1 MKLISTAVATTAIL
15 LGLTATANA
24 LPQPTFFQANAGNIG
39 CAVATNGARCD
50 IRNRKW
56 DPPPKP
62 DWCPVDWGFGLSVGR
77 DGKGNYVCA
86 GDSVLGMGPKKG
98 DDKVVRRGNMRCRV
112 NGSSVRCVNLKNQHG
127 FSISKN
133 RARRF

>member
-1 MKLISTAVATTAIL
+1 MPGIEYPRDLGRQICDVA
-15 LGLTATANA
+15 NKKWSPP
-24 LPQPTFFQANAGNIG
+24 PQP
-39 CAVATNGARCD
+39 
-50 IRNRKW
+50 
-56 DPPPKP
+56 PS
-62 DWCPVDWGFGLSVGR
+62 CPVDWGFGLRVDR
-77 DGKGNYVCA
+77 KGKGNFVCA

-98 DDKVVRRGNMRCRV
+98 DDKVVRRGHMRCRV

>member
-1 MKLISTAVATTAIL
+1 MKPISIGLTVAIISLGLVATAESFPRTS
-15 LGLTATANA
+15 
-24 LPQPTFFQANAGNIG
+24 FFQANAGNIG
-39 CAVATNGARCD
+39 CAISKSGARCD

-62 DWCPVDWGFGLSVGR
+62 ASCPVDWGFGLRV
-77 DGKGNYVCA
+77 DNKGKGNYVCA
-86 GDSVLGMGPKKG
+86 GDSVLGLGPKKG
-98 DDKVVRRGNMRCRV
+98 DDKVIRRGYIRCRV
-112 NGSSVRCVNLKNQHG
+112 NGSSVRCVSLRSQHG